1 MVRKQSAQRKTHT
14 PDPGNTRRWRSVRR
28 QIDAL
33 DVATFNAIA
42 GTYSTAPIHV
52 TRHAINSPLA
62 TRRDARPNRFSR

>member
-1 MVRKQSAQRKTHT
+1 MARKQSAQRKTHT

-42 GTYSTAPIHV
+42 GTK
-52 TRHAINSPLA
+52 SPLLDA
-62 TRRDARPNRFSR
+62 TMPRLTRAANRSV